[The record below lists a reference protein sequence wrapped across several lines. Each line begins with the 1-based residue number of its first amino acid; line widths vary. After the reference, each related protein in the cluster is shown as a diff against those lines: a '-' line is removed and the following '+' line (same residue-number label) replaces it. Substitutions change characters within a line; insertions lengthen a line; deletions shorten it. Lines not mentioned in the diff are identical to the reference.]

1 MPRFDIDSLIQA
13 KEAAIEAKEKEL
25 ELLKAEL
32 RGMEAVADAM
42 ASHSGPS
49 LGITRPAAQKM
60 APDHDAS
67 SERPTQKGRQPGAI
81 SHQWRD
87 TLAMLWMNY
96 PYPQGFTEY
105 NAATAAQA
113 AGLPHVKPKDALERM
128 TAYISHGYVERLP
141 DGKWRVTNLTAKKY
155 GFSTKGAPTGEL
167 TGASRVETEEAP

>member
-1 MPRFDIDSLIQA
+1 MPRFDIDSLIQE

-42 ASHSGPS
+42 AKSTDLYPHLATSAPS
-49 LGITRPAAQKM
+49 TGTIG
-60 APDHDAS
+60 
-67 SERPTQKGRQPGAI
+67 ERPPQKGRQPGAI

-105 NAATAAQA
+105 NAATAAQ
-113 AGLPHVKPKDALERM
+113 
-128 TAYISHGYVERLP
+128 
-141 DGKWRVTNLTAKKY
+141 
-155 GFSTKGAPTGEL
+155 
-167 TGASRVETEEAP
+167 